1 MAKRTISKSD
11 ENPTTPTR
19 RRKVNGDAAAAEMA
33 PKAPRLRRKAEA
45 APVVTASVDTS
56 AQKTPATVAGV
67 PQAASV
73 QTQVSHEQ
81 IATRAYHLYLAR
93 GGRGG
98 DQFQDWLIAERE
110 LRNGRAGATQ

>member
-11 ENPTTPTR
+11 EDQTTPTR
-19 RRKVNGDAAAAEMA
+19 RRKINGDAAAADMA
-33 PKAPRLRRKAEA
+33 PKTPRARKKAALAPVVSAPAEEIPA
-45 APVVTASVDTS
+45 APV
-56 AQKTPATVAGV
+56 
-67 PQAASV
+67 AASSPV
-73 QTQVSHEQ
+73 QVSHEQ

-110 LRNGRAGATQ
+110 LRDSLVGASR

>member
-11 ENPTTPTR
+11 EDQTTPTR
-19 RRKVNGDAAAAEMA
+19 RRRVNGDAAAADLA
-33 PKAPRLRRKAEA
+33 PKTPRTRKKADR
-45 APVVTASVDTS
+45 APVVSAS
-56 AQKTPATVAGV
+56 AEKIPAAPAPVAAISPV
-67 PQAASV
+67 
-73 QTQVSHEQ
+73 QVSHEQ

-110 LRNGRAGATQ
+110 LRDSLVGASR

>member
-19 RRKVNGDAAAAEMA
+19 RRKVNGDAAAADMA
-33 PKAPRLRRKAEA
+33 PTAPRLRRKAEA
-45 APVVTASVDTS
+45 APVVTAFVDTS
-56 AQKTPATVAGV
+56 ARKTPATVARV
-67 PQAASV
+67 PQAAGAA
-73 QTQVSHEQ
+73 TQVSHEQ
-81 IATRAYHLYLAR
+81 IAIRAYHLYLAR

-110 LRNGRAGATQ
+110 LRDGRVGATQ